1 MKSDTRGR
9 WIGLGQG
16 EIVWVFEPTHPFES
30 PSKVM
35 RRWGLLFGPEF
46 NGPSLILKVGSF
58 YGFPARRGKEDE
70 RLPMCSL
77 LLLSSSST
85 LAVATAF
92 WFSTP
97 FHFCST
103 KHTLPI
109 LPFIHQ
115 FSSKLAQSPT
125 SFPNLGFIVRKD
137 LLPYSFH
144 LRFFLPLS
152 SVHHYFLYLCVS
164 WDSLW
169 VCRQRPP
176 SSCLRSLTI
185 VPPTPICVRSRFA
198 FVSTKYFPQWLSAK
212 PWMRWWPKVLILSV
226 EHPEVPGSSLRKWFC
241 ATSSPTLGNS
251 ALDPSIRLLT
261 HFKSRVFD
269 FVLTIVEMDAVV
281 SSSAWS
287 FFFCRKITP
296 PLLQIFLLHFL
307 VSEFFCG
314 GWTEWQWKK

>member
-137 LLPYSFH
+137 LPASQFSSSLFSLSLCFVGFFVSLPSTAAQF
-144 LRFFLPLS
+144 
-152 SVHHYFLYLCVS
+152 
-164 WDSLW
+164 
-169 VCRQRPP
+169 
-176 SSCLRSLTI
+176 
-185 VPPTPICVRSRFA
+185 VPPFTHHRAAHTNLRPFQIRIRFNQIFSTMVISEAVDEMMAESVDSFGGTSRGPRLFI
-198 FVSTKYFPQWLSAK
+198 KE
-212 PWMRWWPKVLILSV
+212 MVL
-226 EHPEVPGSSLRKWFC
+226 C
-241 ATSSPTLGNS
+241 N
-251 ALDPSIRLLT
+251 
-261 HFKSRVFD
+261 FKSYAGEQRVGPFHK
-269 FVLTIVEMDAVV
+269 VAH
-281 SSSAWS
+281 
-287 FFFCRKITP
+287 P
-296 PLLQIFLLHFL
+296 LQI
-307 VSEFFCG
+307 
-314 GWTEWQWKK
+314 